1 MRLKKVVLLGNGQ
14 CPKSLLISQ
23 SIWYLQ
29 RKLKYRE
36 HAHEVIRMDSLSSYS
51 KKEY

>member
-1 MRLKKVVLLGNGQ
+1 MGPKKVVPLGNGQ

-29 RKLKYRE
+29 RKLKKCE
-36 HAHEVIRMDSLSSYS
+36 HAHEVIRMDNISSYS
-51 KKEY
+51 KNEY

>member
-1 MRLKKVVLLGNGQ
+1 MRLKEVVILGNGQ

-23 SIWYLQ
+23 SIWYLHK
-29 RKLKYRE
+29 KLKQHE
-36 HAHEVIRMDSLSSYS
+36 HAHEVIRMDNLSSYS